1 MRIALVDDN
10 PQDAQ
15 VLQGYLDRFSREVGL
30 EWSYAYYS
38 DGQAFLNGDT
48 CQFDLIVIDVDMP
61 GINGIETA
69 RLLRQRDPDVLLMF
83 VTNMPQYALAGYA
96 VDALDY
102 LIKPVAYGDFTLK
115 LQKTL
120 RYLRRDRTEWIT
132 LHTTGGMVRL
142 EPREILY
149 VESTLHYLTYHTWSG
164 EYRVRGAMAEA
175 ERTLQGYSFA
185 RCSRSYLVNLRH
197 VRAIEGEDVVVETVR
212 LKMTRSRREEFL
224 ERFTRFLGGMEP

>member
-15 VLQGYLDRFSREVGL
+15 LLQGYLDRFSREIGL
-30 EWSYAYYS
+30 ECSHACYS
-38 DGQAFLNGDT
+38 DGQAFLDGDT
-48 CQFDLIVIDVDMP
+48 RQFDLIVMDVDMP

-102 LIKPVAYGDFTLK
+102 LIKPVAYGDFALK

-120 RYLRRDRTEWIT
+120 RYLHRDRAERLT
-132 LHTTGGMVRL
+132 LHTTGGIVRL

-175 ERTLQGYSFA
+175 NVPCRGTPLPA
-185 RCSRSYLVNLRH
+185 VPA
-197 VRAIEGEDVVVETVR
+197 AIW
-212 LKMTRSRREEFL
+212 
-224 ERFTRFLGGMEP
+224 

>member
-48 CQFDLIVIDVDMP
+48 CQFDLIVMDVDMP

-102 LIKPVAYGDFTLK
+102 LIKPVAYGHFTLK

-120 RYLRRDRTEWIT
+120 RHLRRDRT
-132 LHTTGGMVRL
+132 
-142 EPREILY
+142 
-149 VESTLHYLTYHTWSG
+149 
-164 EYRVRGAMAEA
+164 
-175 ERTLQGYSFA
+175 
-185 RCSRSYLVNLRH
+185 
-197 VRAIEGEDVVVETVR
+197 
-212 LKMTRSRREEFL
+212 
-224 ERFTRFLGGMEP
+224 